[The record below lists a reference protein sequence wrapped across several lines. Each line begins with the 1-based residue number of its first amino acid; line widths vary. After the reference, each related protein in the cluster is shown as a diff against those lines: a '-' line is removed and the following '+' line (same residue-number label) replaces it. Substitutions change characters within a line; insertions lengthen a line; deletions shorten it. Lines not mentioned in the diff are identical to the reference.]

1 MRLRASVGEGSIL
14 TKPIALQKFNH
25 LPHRRALDVE
35 AFGKS
40 VHRSASQF
48 VQGRQEQKLRNV
60 KARWLPIGI
69 VLTQD
74 DLQDISDAASRIE
87 IEGERYAPQQLA
99 MVGREAPPVGAGA

>member
-40 VHRSASQF
+40 VHRSAS
-48 VQGRQEQKLRNV
+48 
-60 KARWLPIGI
+60 
-69 VLTQD
+69 
-74 DLQDISDAASRIE
+74 
-87 IEGERYAPQQLA
+87 
-99 MVGREAPPVGAGA
+99 